1 MTTTYDPLVW
11 IPVIRAEAY
20 PGAWPADRFPTPRGF
35 PIIDLYIRFLVV
47 DTMVFERLVTLAAS
61 TNNSGI
67 DDYGF
72 EFDMSSTDAR
82 ALGRQLMAAADEAE
96 V

>member
-20 PGAWPADRFPTPRGF
+20 PDAWPADRSPRAF
-35 PIIDLYIRFLVV
+35 PIVDLGIRLLVV
-47 DTMVFERLVTLAAS
+47 DTMVFARQVTLAAS
-61 TNNSGI
+61 TNNTGI
-67 DDYGF
+67 DDHGF
-72 EFDMSSTDAR
+72 EIDLSSTDAR
-82 ALGRQLMAAADEAE
+82 ALGRQLMAAADESE

>member
-20 PGAWPADRFPTPRGF
+20 PDAWPADRFPTPRDF
-35 PIIDLYIRFLVV
+35 PIIDLDIRFLVV

-61 TNNSGI
+61 TNNRASTTT
-67 DDYGF
+67 DL
-72 EFDMSSTDAR
+72 SSICPRRTPEP
-82 ALGRQLMAAADEAE
+82 LAAN
-96 V
+96 